1 MARVLQGTRCGKEDA
16 LEWYTGLD
24 DESDKW
30 IVCGDWELVYD
41 YTPTFLS
48 AG

>member
-1 MARVLQGTRCGKEDA
+1 MVKKMRWSGIRDWED
-16 LEWYTGLD
+16 EP
-24 DESDKW
+24 DKW

-41 YTPTFLS
+41 NTPTFLS